1 MKKNLDKDNVMVV
14 DGNEAAAYVAYA
26 FSEVAAIYPI
36 TPSSPMAEKTDEW
49 SANGRKNLYTQPVTL
64 VEMQSE
70 AGAIGAVHGA
80 LEAGSLATSFTSSQ
94 GLMLMIPVLH
104 RISGTRQPAVLHVA
118 SRTVGTHAMS
128 IFGDHSDV
136 MNCRQTGFAMLS
148 TGSVQEVMDLAG
160 VAHLSAVKARIPFMH
175 FFDGFRTSHEIQKIR
190 AIPYEKFGEIL
201 DWQAV
206 RNFRESALN
215 PYHPSLRN
223 TVQNPDVYF
232 QFREANNRFYDGLP
246 EIVEEYMEKI
256 NEITGEDYH
265 IFNYYGAPDAERVIV
280 AMGSVSGAIR
290 ETVEYINN
298 AIDSGAM
305 DKSAG
310 KVGYVQV
317 HLFNPFSKEH
327 LLKALPETVK
337 RIAVL
342 DRCKEM
348 GAAGE
353 PLYLAVCSAF
363 TNDKNAP
370 YIVGGRYGLSSK
382 DTTPVM
388 IKAVFDHIESDEAF
402 NGFSV
407 GIIDDVTNLSLNIG
421 DTLPIHS
428 AASGDDN
435 SESGNSSKLVEC
447 KFWGLGSDGTVGANK
462 NSIKII
468 GENTDMYAQAY
479 FEYDTKKSFG
489 ITRSHLRFGD
499 NPIKGS
505 YLVSDADFIACHNQT
520 FLDKYEIVGELKHG
534 GTLLLN
540 TSWRGEELE
549 ENIPA
554 HVKKELADKDAK
566 LYTIDANA
574 IANEL
579 GLGDHAS
586 MVLQAAFFALADI
599 IPMEEAIGLMK
610 KAAKKS
616 FGKKGDA
623 VVNMNLAAIDR
634 GAEGVAKVEIPGSW
648 KTAEDTDSHGGAEA
662 ICGGKDTGKDTGKD
676 EPDFIKNILRPI
688 NELKGDDLPVSTFIG
703 YEDGTMPLGTTAYE
717 KRGIATRIPVWNA
730 EACAQCNRCSFVCPH
745 AVIRP
750 YLLTEEEVRNAPEN
764 FITVPAKGIKEEKL
778 YFSIQVSDMDCT
790 GCGSCVASCPLSGK
804 ALKMEHVTEKL
815 TLTPE
820 WEYAL
825 TISDKDVF
833 DHETVKGSQFRQPL
847 CEFSGACAGCGE
859 TPYAKLL
866 TQLYGDRMYWAN
878 ATGCSQAWGAAMPS
892 IPYTVSKEGRG
903 PAWSN
908 SLFENNAEFCLGM
921 YLSVK
926 QQRSKTRAWIEELK
940 ERQPEFTE
948 VIDEWLSTYND
959 VSASMPA
966 SNKLQA
972 TLESADLK
980 DRSAE
985 LKMLILR
992 HPEHLAKQPVWMY
1005 GGDGWAYDIGFGG
1018 LDHVIAMGEDI
1029 NVLVVDTEVYSNTG
1043 GQSSKAT
1050 PLGAVAQFQ
1059 AAGKKSGKKDLGKMM
1074 MAYGN
1079 CYVAS
1084 VAMGA
1089 DMNQLMKAITEA
1101 EAFPGPSLIIAYA
1114 PCINHGIK
1122 AGMDQA
1128 QAEMKRAVESGYWPL
1143 YRFNPANKDHPFTLD
1158 SKEPTMGY
1166 QEFLEGEV
1174 RYASLHQTFP
1184 ENAKTLFAQAEKEAK
1199 ERYESYKRLAE

>member
-1 MKKNLDKDNVMVV
+1 MVV

-49 SANGRKNLYTQPVTL
+49 SAKGKKNLYDQPVTL

-104 RISGTRQPAVLHVA
+104 RISGTKQPAVLHVA

-160 VAHLSAVKARIPFMH
+160 VAHLAAIKARVPFMH
-175 FFDGFRTSHEIQKIR
+175 FFDGFRTSHEVQKVR
-190 AIPYEKFGEIL
+190 AISYEDFGKIL

-206 RNFRESALN
+206 RSFREGALN

-232 QFREANNRFYDGLP
+232 QFREANNRFYDELP
-246 EIVEEYMEKI
+246 GIVEEYMQEI
-256 NEITGEDYH
+256 NKITGEDYH
-265 IFNYYGAPDAERVIV
+265 IFNYYGAPDAERVVV
-280 AMGSVSGAIR
+280 AMGSVSGAAR
-290 ETVEYINN
+290 EAVEYMN
-298 AIDSGAM
+298 ARGE
-305 DKSAG
+305 
-310 KVGYVQV
+310 KVGYLQV
-317 HLFNPFSKEH
+317 HLFNPFSKEMFRD
-327 LLKALPETVK
+327 ALPKTVK
-337 RIAVL
+337 KIAVL

-348 GAAGE
+348 GASGD
-353 PLYLAVCSAF
+353 PLYLAVCAAY
-363 TNDKNAP
+363 TNIEGAP
-370 YIVGGRYGLSSK
+370 FIIGGRYGLSSK
-382 DTTPVM
+382 DTTPEQ
-388 IKAVFDHIESDEAF
+388 IKAALDHLKSDDPF
-402 NGFSV
+402 NGFTI
-407 GIIDDVTNLSLNIG
+407 GIEDDVTHLSLPIG
-421 DTLPIHS
+421 
-428 AASGDDN
+428 
-435 SESGNSSKLVEC
+435 EKLEIPHKKMVAC

-468 GENTDMYAQAY
+468 GENTPMFTQAY

-499 NPIKGS
+499 EPILGS
-505 YLVSDADFIACHNQT
+505 YLVTDADFVACHHPSFIN
-520 FLDKYEIVGELKHG
+520 KYDIVSELKDG

-540 TSWRGEELE
+540 CQWTEEELE
-549 ENIPA
+549 EKLSA
-554 HVKKELADKDAK
+554 DVKRTLAEKKAK
-566 LYTIDANA
+566 LYIIDANK

-579 GLGDHAS
+579 GLGDKIS
-586 MVLQAAFFALADI
+586 MVLQSAFFALADI
-599 IPMEEAIGLMK
+599 IPMEEALGFM
-610 KAAKKS
+610 KAAAEKS
-616 FGKKGDA
+616 FGKKGDKI
-623 VVNMNLAAIDR
+623 VEMNLAAIDE
-634 GAEGVAKVEIPGSW
+634 GAKHVKMVEIPASW
-648 KTAEDTDSHGGAEA
+648 ADAKGDAKFENAAS
-662 ICGGKDTGKDTGKD
+662 KD

-688 NELKGDDLPVSTFIG
+688 NDLKGDDLPVSTFIG

-717 KRGIATRIPVWNA
+717 KRGIATRLPKWNA
-730 EACAQCNRCSFVCPH
+730 EVCAQCNRCSFVCPH

-750 YLLTEEEVRNAPEN
+750 YLLNEEEVKNAPEG
-764 FITVPAKGIKEEKL
+764 FVAVPAKGVKGEEL
-778 YFSIQVSDMDCT
+778 YFSIQISDMDCT
-790 GCGSCVASCPLSGK
+790 GCGSCVASCPLKDK
-804 ALKMEHVTEKL
+804 ALTMEHVDREL

-825 TISDKDVF
+825 TISDKNAF
-833 DHETVKGSQFRQPL
+833 DIETVKGSQFSQPL

-878 ATGCSQAWGAAMPS
+878 ATGCSQAWGSPMPS
-892 IPYTVSKEGRG
+892 IPYTVNKDGRG

-908 SLFENNAEFCLGM
+908 SLFENNAEFALGM
-921 YLSVK
+921 CLSVK
-926 QQRSKTRAWIEELK
+926 QQRNKTRAWIEELA
-940 ERQPEFTE
+940 EIEPELKGVVE
-948 VIDEWLSTYND
+948 EWLKVFSD
-959 VSASMPA
+959 VKESRPA
-966 SNKLQA
+966 SDKL
-972 TLESADLK
+972 LEAINA
-980 DRSAE
+980 REFEGRAAE

-992 HPEHLAKQPVWMY
+992 HPEHFAKLPVWMF

-1029 NVLVVDTEVYSNTG
+1029 NIFVIDTEVYSNTG

-1059 AAGKKSGKKDLGKMM
+1059 AAGKKSGKKDLGRMF
-1074 MAYGN
+1074 MAYDN
-1079 CYVAS
+1079 CYVAQ

-1089 DMNQLMKAITEA
+1089 DPNQLMKAITEA
-1101 EAFPGPSLIIAYA
+1101 EAYPGPAVIIAYA

-1122 AGMDQA
+1122 AGMDEV

-1143 YRFNPANKDHPFTLD
+1143 YRYNPAKADHRFTLD
-1158 SKEPTMGY
+1158 SKEPTMAY
-1166 QEFLEGEV
+1166 KDFLAGED
-1174 RYASLHQTFP
+1174 RYASLYKSFP
-1184 ENAKTLFAQAEKEAK
+1184 ENAKELFDKAELDAK
-1199 ERYESYKRLAE
+1199 ARYETYKKLEETE

>member
-1 MKKNLDKDNVMVV
+1 MSQNNIMVT

-49 SANGRKNLYTQPVTL
+49 SANGRKNLFTQPVTL

-80 LEAGSLATSFTSSQ
+80 LESGSLATTFTSSQ
-94 GLMLMIPVLH
+94 GLMLMIPTMH

-160 VAHLSAVKARIPFMH
+160 VAHLAAIKSRIPFLH

-190 AIPYEKFGEIL
+190 AIPYEEFGKLL
-201 DWQAV
+201 DWDAV
-206 RNFRESALN
+206 RRFRESALN

-232 QFREANNRFYDGLP
+232 QFREANNRSYDELP
-246 EIVEEYMEKI
+246 DTVEDYMQKI
-256 NEITGEDYH
+256 NAITGGDYH
-265 IFNYYGAPDAERVIV
+265 VFNYYGAPDATRVIV
-280 AMGSVSGAIR
+280 AMGSVSGAAR
-290 ETVEYINN
+290 ETVAYLN
-298 AIDSGAM
+298 AQGEKI
-305 DKSAG
+305 
-310 KVGYVQV
+310 GYLQV
-317 HLFNPFSKEH
+317 HLFNPFSAEYF
-327 LLKALPETVK
+327 LKALPKTVQK
-337 RIAVL
+337 IAVL

-348 GAAGE
+348 GAAGD
-353 PLYLAVCSAF
+353 PLYLAVCAAY
-363 TNDKNAP
+363 TNRKDTP
-370 YIVGGRYGLSSK
+370 YICGGRYGLSSK
-382 DTTPVM
+382 DTTPAQ
-388 IKAVFDHIESDEAF
+388 IKAVFDHLLQDEPF
-402 NGFSV
+402 TGFTV
-407 GIIDDVTNLSLNIG
+407 GIEDDVTHRSLPVGPSLPLS
-421 DTLPIHS
+421 HKKMVS
-428 AASGDDN
+428 
-435 SESGNSSKLVEC
+435 C

-468 GENTDMYAQAY
+468 GNNTDQYTQAY

-489 ITRSHLRFGD
+489 ITRSHLRFGEE
-499 NPIKGS
+499 PILSS
-505 YLVSDADFIACHNQT
+505 YLVKEADFVACHNQSFLGKYDIISELKPGGT
-520 FLDKYEIVGELKHG
+520 FL
-534 GTLLLN
+534 LN
-540 TSWRGEELE
+540 CRWTPEELE
-549 ENIPA
+549 QKLPGE
-554 HVKKELADKDAK
+554 VKRGLAEKQAK
-566 LYTIDANA
+566 LYIIDANT
-574 IANEL
+574 IARNL

-586 MVLQAAFFALADI
+586 MVLQAAFFRLADI
-599 IPMEEAIGLMK
+599 IPMEEATAYMK
-610 KAAKKS
+610 KAAEKS
-616 FGKKGDA
+616 FAKKGEQ
-623 VVNMNLAAIDR
+623 VVQMNLAAIDQ
-634 GAEGVAKVEIPGSW
+634 GMSHVTAVAIPQDWQNCADSP
-648 KTAEDTDSHGGAEA
+648 KAEDDNV
-662 ICGGKDTGKDTGKD
+662 
-676 EPDFIKNILRPI
+676 PDFIRNILRPC
-688 NELKGDDLPVSTFIG
+688 NAQKGDNLPVSAFIG

-717 KRGIATRIPVWNA
+717 KRGIATRIPVWEPA
-730 EACAQCNRCSFVCPH
+730 ACIQCNRCSFVCPH

-750 YLLTEEEVRNAPEN
+750 YLLDEKESANAPEG
-764 FITVPAKGIKEEKL
+764 FVSVPAKGAKE
-778 YFSIQVSDMDCT
+778 YTFSLQVSDMDCT
-790 GCGSCVASCPLSGK
+790 GCGSCVSSCPMSGK
-804 ALKMEHVTEKL
+804 ALRMEPVTGELSLTPAWEYGLTITEKN
-815 TLTPE
+815 
-820 WEYAL
+820 
-825 TISDKDVF
+825 VF
-833 DHETVKGSQFRQPL
+833 KAETVKGSQFRQPL

-892 IPYTVSKEGRG
+892 IPYTVGKQGRG

-926 QQRSKTRAWIEELK
+926 QQRGKARAWIEELK
-940 ERQPEFTE
+940 GLVPTLETPIT
-948 VIDEWLSTYND
+948 EWLETFAD
-959 VSASMPA
+959 VNASMPA
-966 SNKLQA
+966 SEKLA
-972 TLESADLK
+972 AALDNCTLTGHAN
-980 DRSAE
+980 E
-985 LKMLILR
+985 LKTLILR
-992 HPEHLAKQPVWMY
+992 HREHLAKQPVWMY

-1029 NVLVVDTEVYSNTG
+1029 NILVVDTEVYSNTG

-1089 DMNQLMKAITEA
+1089 DPNQLLKAITEA
-1101 EAFPGPSLIIAYA
+1101 EAYPGPSLVIAYA

-1122 AGMDQA
+1122 AGMDQV
-1128 QAEMKRAVESGYWPL
+1128 QAEMKRAVDSGYWPL
-1143 YRFNPANKDHPFTLD
+1143 YRYNPANREHPFTLD
-1158 SKEPTMGY
+1158 SKAPTVSY

-1174 RYASLHQTFP
+1174 RYASLHKTFP
-1184 ENAKTLFAQAEKEAK
+1184 ENARALFTQAEADAK
-1199 ERYESYKRLAE
+1199 ARYESYRKMAEQD